1 MNSPLD
7 CGLRFVRRVR
17 LRVRALLVR
26 GRVEQELDDEF
37 AFHLAMQQRASALR
51 GMPEHE
57 AERHADSAQGQSVA
71 VRDRGRGA
79 GGGREHG
86 GVLARLRRRFPPAAV
101 GGAGQAAS
109 DLEDRSTRGV
119 PFLELAYPELGDLQ
133 RGVPA
138 FESVALMPTTLY
150 GYGKVPRTGHH
161 EAVQI
166 ESAPA
171 SH

>member
-1 MNSPLD
+1 MALAAGVSTAVFSLAYAVVFRPLPLAEQD
-7 CGLRFVRRVR
+7 R
-17 LRVRALLVR
+17 LRVIWKTDPR
-26 GRVEQELDDEF
+26 G
-37 AFHLAMQQRASALR
+37 
-51 GMPEHE
+51 
-57 AERHADSAQGQSVA
+57 
-71 VRDRGRGA
+71 
-79 GGGREHG
+79 
-86 GVLARLRRRFPPAAV
+86 
-101 GGAGQAAS
+101 
-109 DLEDRSTRGV
+109 GV